1 MRTFIQTELKN
12 TYGTEAAESIIK
24 CISPDLWQ
32 SMAYILLGCS
42 SCIAGVVFF
51 TTVSVTAIIGV
62 VCLMPLAFHQVGPH
76 LLQSFLPVPERQA

>member
-12 TYGTEAAESIIK
+12 TYGTEAESIIK

-42 SCIAGVVFF
+42 SVKRRIEGGDSRESKSA
-51 TTVSVTAIIGV
+51 
-62 VCLMPLAFHQVGPH
+62 
-76 LLQSFLPVPERQA
+76 